1 MKTQNSNPIQ
11 WLVILAGLFLSAF
24 SVKADPISIPEKPL
38 TPEIISLISVSILLE
53 AICILLLLR
62 HFRRPRFFVLWILG
76 LHLIT
81 YPVFLG
87 LLWLFKDIRP
97 VSGVALGEGLI
108 VFLEGTLIYLV
119 CRCVPTKNNL
129 PPASIVRCWLV
140 SLAGNACSLI
150 AFPFLIT
157 FFDRIFPRY

>member
-1 MKTQNSNPIQ
+1 MKTQKLSHVR
-11 WLVILAGLFLSAF
+11 WLGILASLFLFAF
-24 SVKADPISIPEKPL
+24 AAKADPIELPEKPL

-53 AICILLLLR
+53 AICILILLR
-62 HFRRPRFFVLWILG
+62 HFRRPRFFILWILG

-81 YPVFLG
+81 YPAFLG

-97 VSGVALGEGLI
+97 ASGVALGEGLI

-119 CRCVPTKNNL
+119 CRFVPTKKNL
-129 PPASIVRCWLV
+129 PTASIVRCWLV

-150 AFPFLIT
+150 AFPFLIA